1 LKRYAYPVSKE
12 LRAAL
17 KLQAIANK
25 EAKIVPKRGR
35 AVLRAEANAVRRE
48 LKHDAQMTTA
58 HRSRFENLRQV
69 RLTTQRAAIATR
81 KRIGDVLSGLQEK
94 ERKTEL
100 GIVLPS
106 GRQIG
111 EILTAQ
117 DKKG

>member
-1 LKRYAYPVSKE
+1 MKRFAYPVSRE

-17 KLQAIANK
+17 KLQAIANE
-25 EAKIVPKRGR
+25 EAKIMPKKGR
-35 AVLRAEANAVRRE
+35 AAQRAEANAVRRE

-111 EILTAQ
+111 ELLVTQAKR
-117 DKKG
+117 D

>member
-1 LKRYAYPVSKE
+1 MKRFAYPVSRE

-17 KLQAIANK
+17 KLQAIANE
-25 EAKIVPKRGR
+25 EAKIMPKKGR
-35 AVLRAEANAVRRE
+35 AAQRAEANAVRRE

-58 HRSRFENLRQV
+58 RRSRFENLRQAQ
-69 RLTTQRAAIATR
+69 LTAQRAAIATR

-111 EILTAQ
+111 ELLT
-117 DKKG
+117 KVER

>member
-1 LKRYAYPVSKE
+1 MKRPTYPVSRE
-12 LRAAL
+12 LRSAL

-25 EAKIVPKRGR
+25 EVKIVPKKNR
-35 AVLRAEANAVRRE
+35 AIQRAEANTVRRE